1 MSWTKLQDGTY
12 VNQANILFVKGD
24 EDGSTITLSTLHTNG
39 LCTLWNQPWEIET
52 DEPIDSLMTR
62 VLNDSDG
69 VSAALRRRIG
79 GG

>member
-39 LCTLWNQPWEIET
+39 LCTLPWEIET
-52 DEPIDSLMTR
+52 DESLDSLMTR

-69 VSAALRRRIG
+69 VSAALRRIG
-79 GG
+79 